1 MLLFR
6 TLILFIL
13 FSFNAI
19 AQISKEDVKQVFLDA
34 NSGNHKAQNYLGRM
48 YYRGDGVRKNH
59 TQAALWYGKSAKE
72 GNIRAIISLGF
83 LYKEG
88 EGVNKDYAKAKALFE
103 KALKKDPNNTRAQ
116 IGIGIMYYYG
126 EGVTQ
131 DYAKAAEWFKYS
143 ADKKDKK
150 GTAWYQ
156 SAKLNNERAI
166 KKLNKKA
173 EGNKWRGVN
182 AQHDLAH
189 DSSSREDIYKACL
202 IVETKNAAN
211 DGQVNPKLAAHY
223 LCKIVVNF
231 CTDKPNGTLCRK
243 EKQRYGLINADKV
256 SNRTKKDTY
265 GTPEYNPIMLGF
277 LKNKSKDTY
286 GITEYNPIMLGFLKS
301 KSDAKFLNSYINHLS
316 GPNGEKIKY
325 RRVGACCAFKTPRG
339 LFEETGVLE
348 VWEVTYNGLSNPTK
362 LYFNV
367 YDYGKFSAPV
377 GFLIIK

>member
-1 MLLFR
+1 MLLFK

-34 NSGNHKAQNYLGRM
+34 NSGNHKAQNALGGL

-83 LYKEG
+83 LYKQG
-88 EGVNKDYAKAKALFE
+88 EGVNRDYAKAKALFE
-103 KALKKDPNNTRAQ
+103 QALKKEPNNTRAQ

-156 SAKLNNERAI
+156 SAKLKNERAI

-173 EGNKWRGVN
+173 GGNELGNVN
-182 AQHDLAH
+182 AQHAL
-189 DSSSREDIYKACL
+189 DSSSRVDMYKACL

-211 DGQVNPKLAAHY
+211 DGQAKPKIAAHY
-223 LCKIVVNF
+223 LCKIVVND
-231 CTDKPNGTLCRK
+231 CRDRPNGKQCSQS
-243 EKQRYGLINADKV
+243 KQRYRLINADKV
-256 SNRTKKDTY
+256 SNSTKKETS
-265 GTPEYNPIMLGF
+265 EYSSIMLGS
-277 LKNKSKDTY
+277 LKGKNKDTY
-286 GITEYNPIMLGFLKS
+286 GISEYNPIMLGFLKS
-301 KSDAKFLNSYINHLS
+301 KSDVKFLNSYINGLS

-325 RRVGACCAFKTPRG
+325 RRVAACCAFKTPRG

-348 VWEVTYNGLSNPTK
+348 IWEVTYNGLSSPTK

-367 YDYGKFSAPV
+367 YDYGELAAPV
-377 GFLIIK
+377 GFLLKK